1 MVSTNTTYRIFTEK
15 MGATDPTLFVGDE
28 GEIFYNPLDGNIRYS
43 NGVIPGGINKQ
54 TSMIAFSV
62 AFGI

>member
-1 MVSTNTTYRIFTEK
+1 
-15 MGATDPTLFVGDE
+15 MGATDPTVFVGDE
-28 GEIFYNPLDGNIRYS
+28 GEIFYDPSDGNIRYS